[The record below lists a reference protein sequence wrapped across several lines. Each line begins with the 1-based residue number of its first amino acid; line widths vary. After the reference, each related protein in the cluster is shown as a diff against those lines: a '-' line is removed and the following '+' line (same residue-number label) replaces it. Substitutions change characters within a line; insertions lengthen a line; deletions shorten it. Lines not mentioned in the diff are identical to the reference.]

1 MPDYI
6 KMMTENTDAFTRKD
20 VEVLGKNLA
29 DDYASFRIEGGEAV
43 KRTTSRE
50 ETLAV
55 IQKMFDAVP
64 MKGSKLDRIMVVGD
78 HVVAVEKDT
87 FETSAGD
94 KTTTTLGVYHM
105 QDGKMWRAYSFP
117 INEDDS

>member
-1 MPDYI
+1 MQMNDYI

-20 VEVLGKNLA
+20 ADALASNLA
-29 DDYASFRIEGGEAV
+29 EDYASFRMEGGEAI
-43 KRTTSRE
+43 KRTSSRD
-50 ETLAV
+50 ETKAV
-55 IQKMFDAVP
+55 MEKMFDAVP
-64 MKGSKLDRIMVVGD
+64 LKGSRLDRIMVVGD

-87 FETSAGD
+87 FDTPDGE

-117 INEDDS
+117 INDE